1 MKNPFTILNGII
13 ATIVLSV
20 VGLIVLIV
28 FSGTLDFGLV
38 EQDYYEKGLQYQ
50 DQIDRIESTN
60 KLSEPVMITNLGNHV
75 LIKYP
80 EIFDFNTIEGK
91 TQLFRPSDPKLDRIL
106 PLQLDEEGQQ
116 IINVS
121 SLNQGAWIVKLN
133 WSQDS
138 VEYYTE
144 KRIFLNK

>member
-1 MKNPFTILNGII
+1 MKNPFTMLNGII

-38 EQDYYEKGLQYQ
+38 EEDYYEKGLQYQ
-50 DQIDRIESTN
+50 DQIERIESTN
-60 KLSEPVMITNLGNHV
+60 KLSEPVKIKNLGSNIY
-75 LIKYP
+75 IKFP
-80 EIFDFNTIEGK
+80 ELFDFDMIEGK
-91 TQLFRPSDPKLDRIL
+91 TQLFRPSDPKLDRFV

-121 SLNQGAWIVKLN
+121 SLDQGAWIVKLN
-133 WSQDS
+133 WSHDS
-138 VEYYTE
+138 IEFYTE